1 MNNLGLVFCPVELE
15 LIKIRNK
22 VWKGVSSSY
31 HIRLTFV
38 LISQCCHYLIDVGL
52 CPRKMT

>member
-38 LISQCCHYLIDVGL
+38 LISQCCHCLNEVVL
-52 CPRKMT
+52 CLRKMT